1 MASMQNKRGSWYC
14 RVSITDKIT
23 RKRKFIWYPLRT
35 ENKTEAHKRKAKIE
49 KVESDIRNGIE
60 FTFPW
65 MADGG
70 RTKVKE
76 LTLEEAINDWIERRR
91 NQPNVT
97 EATIKINENS
107 IEHLFRSVDKST
119 PLKAITTKM
128 MDDFSDYLVA
138 KGLSLNTVNIHLRSV
153 RTFFRYVWK
162 RGMIDK
168 LPMIEQLKVKDTEP
182 IYFSDDEFHMIL
194 NEVGVDSFYGKV
206 FFFYRE
212 TGLRLREP
220 FIATLD
226 GNWLDIPNTSKGK
239 KSRSIELNDFLV
251 EIFKELRQ
259 WAATC
264 GLVEGSRGRHLSKK
278 LKKSLRKC
286 GVDES
291 KHFHSLRHT
300 FAVRQVVK
308 GTPMAMIQSMMG
320 HRSISTTEIY
330 AEFQLKK
337 LKRHFPTLIDF
348 FQEDT
353 KDGKK
358 MEVITKRVITD
369 KDFKAVTDGKWLN

>member
-1 MASMQNKRGSWYC
+1 
-14 RVSITDKIT
+14 
-23 RKRKFIWYPLRT
+23 
-35 ENKTEAHKRKAKIE
+35 E
-49 KVESDIRNGIE
+49 
-60 FTFPW
+60 
-65 MADGG
+65 
-70 RTKVKE
+70 VKE
-76 LTLEEAINDWIERRR
+76 LTLIESITDWIERRKK
-91 NQPNVT
+91 QPDIRK
-97 EATIKINENS
+97 ATIQINENG
-107 IEHLFRSVDKST
+107 IAHLFRSIGKRI
-119 PLKAITTKM
+119 PLKSVTTKH
-128 MDDFSDYLVA
+128 MDKFRDILIG
-138 KGLSLNTVNIHLRSV
+138 KGLKKNTINMHLRSV
-153 RTFFRYVWK
+153 SAFFRYVWK
-162 RGMIDK
+162 RGAIDR
-168 LPMIEQLKVKDTEP
+168 LPMIEQVNVEDTLP
-182 IYFSDDEFHMIL
+182 IYFSDDEFHSIL
-194 NEVGVDSFYGKV
+194 NEVGTDSFYGKA

-239 KSRSIELNDFLV
+239 RSRSIELNDFLV

-259 WAATC
+259 WADTC

-278 LKKSLRKC
+278 LKKALRNC
-286 GVDES
+286 GIDES

-348 FQEDT
+348 FQEEK

-358 MEVITKRVITD
+358 MEGRTFSGRTSKDYRAITE
-369 KDFKAVTDGKWLN
+369 GKWLN

>member
-1 MASMQNKRGSWYC
+1 MATIQKKKGSWFSV
-14 RVSITDKIT
+14 VSITDKET
-23 RKRKFIWYPLRT
+23 KSRKREWIALKT
-35 ENKTEAHKRKAKIE
+35 TNKTEAHKRNAKVE
-49 KVESDIRNGIE
+49 KVEGDMRNGME
-60 FTFPW
+60 FVFPW
-65 MADGG
+65 QKDGG
-70 RTKVKE
+70 QTKVKE
-76 LTLEEAINDWIERRR
+76 VTLEEAVNDWMERRR
-91 NQPNVT
+91 KQPDIRL
-97 EATIKINENS
+97 ATIQINENS
-107 IEHLFRSVDKST
+107 MDHLHRSVGKRI
-119 PLKAITTKM
+119 PLKSVTTKH
-128 MDDFSDYLVA
+128 MDKFRDILIG
-138 KGLSLNTVNIHLRSV
+138 KGLKKNTINMHLRSV
-153 RTFFRYVWK
+153 SAFFRYVWK
-162 RGMIDK
+162 RGAIDR
-168 LPMIEQLKVKDTEP
+168 LPMIEQVNVEDTLP
-182 IYFSDDEFHMIL
+182 IYFSDDEFHSIL
-194 NEVGVDSFYGKV
+194 NEVGTDSFYGKA

-239 KSRSIELNDFLV
+239 RSRSIELNDFLV

-259 WAATC
+259 WADTC

-278 LKKSLRKC
+278 LKKALRNC
-286 GVDES
+286 GIDES

-348 FQEDT
+348 FQEEK

-358 MEVITKRVITD
+358 MEGRTFSGRTSKDYRAITE
-369 KDFKAVTDGKWLN
+369 GKWLN

>member
-91 NQPNVT
+91 NQPNIT
-97 EATIKINENS
+97 KATIMINENS
-107 IEHLFRSVDKST
+107 IEHLFRSVGKST

-128 MDDFSDYLVA
+128 MDKFSDNLLD

-162 RGMIDK
+162 RGLIDK

-182 IYFSDDEFHMIL
+182 IYFSDDEFHTIL

-278 LKKSLRKC
+278 LKKALRKC

-330 AEFQLKK
+330 AEFELKK
-337 LKRHFPTLIDF
+337 LKRHFPMLLDY
-348 FQEDT
+348 FQEDR
-353 KDGKK
+353 KQSKK
-358 MEVITKRVITD
+358 TEGIALSGIANESFRVITE
-369 KDFKAVTDGKWLN
+369 GKLPN

>member
-1 MASMQNKRGSWYC
+1 MASNQKKKGSWYSV
-14 RVSITDKIT
+14 VSITDKET
-23 RKRKFIWYPLRT
+23 KSRKRKWIPLIT
-35 ENKTEAHKRKAKIE
+35 TNKTEAHKRKAKIE

-76 LTLEEAINDWIERRR
+76 LTLEESVNDWLERRR
-91 NQPNVT
+91 NQPNIT
-97 EATIKINENS
+97 EATIQINENS
-107 IEHLFRSVDKST
+107 IEHLFWSVGKTT
-119 PLKAITTKM
+119 PLKSITTKM
-128 MDDFSDYLVA
+128 MDKFSDHLVG
-138 KGLSLNTVNIHLRSV
+138 KGLSLNTVNIHLRSI

-162 RGMIDK
+162 RGMIDR

-182 IYFSDDEFHMIL
+182 IYFSDDEFHTIL

-212 TGLRLREP
+212 TGVRLREP

-259 WAATC
+259 WADNC

-278 LKKSLRKC
+278 LKKALRNC
-286 GVDES
+286 GIDES

-308 GTPMAMIQSMMG
+308 GEPMAMIQSKMG
-320 HRSISTTEIY
+320 HRSLSTTEIY

-348 FQEDT
+348 FQDDRN
-353 KDGKK
+353 DGKK
-358 MEVITKRVITD
+358 TEGRTFSGRTSKDYRAITE
-369 KDFKAVTDGKWLN
+369 GKWLN